1 MYSSDGGEDGEA
13 EDEDERRI
21 PTIRRMDLTRPLMIE
36 TERAVFTKITHI
48 NPSDGAGRLE
58 RPI

>member
-1 MYSSDGGEDGEA
+1 MYSSDWGED
-13 EDEDERRI
+13 DEDGDETRI
-21 PTIRRMDLTRPLMIE
+21 PTIRRIDRTRPLMIE
-36 TERAVFTKITHI
+36 TERAVFTKITHR

>member
-1 MYSSDGGEDGEA
+1 MYSSDWGEDG
-13 EDEDERRI
+13 DETRI
-21 PTIRRMDLTRPLMIE
+21 PTIRRIDLTKPLMIE
-36 TERAVFTKITHI
+36 TERAVFTKITHR